1 MQKPRRYWLFAI
13 PLLIAVITATIGSS
27 GSAQTPEAAS
37 PAASPMPTSEGISL
51 VAGGLINPR
60 GFAWSPDGDLYV
72 SLAGNGITSMGQV
85 PNPKDYQYG
94 PYIGDNTAS
103 VVRIEGSDGAIGCPV
118 AVAGGLPSTHGMGG
132 NDQGPADVA
141 FLDGKMYVLQ
151 DAGDDAIKEAPD
163 RPNGVYL
170 ANDDGSLTLLLDM
183 ATWHKEHP
191 VAHIPYDLG
200 EESETFALLAGDGF
214 LWLLESNS
222 GQVLKVTTDGA
233 ATRVA
238 DLSEGHPVPTGFA
251 LSPDGG
257 VYVGFLTSAP
267 YTDGSSK
274 VVKVMPDGTVTDV
287 WTGLTMVTA
296 LAVGTDGTLYALEMA
311 TGNIDKPPYTLPNTG
326 RIVRQTGPDS
336 LAEVVTGLDVPIAMK
351 MGPDQALYVAFPTFG
366 ADPPIGGILR
376 VDLTAPQPMT
386 VSSDILAL
394 DTCEIEMPSEAPP
407 NGGMGDMMASPAG
420 GGMMASPMSGGMM
433 ATPGSGGMM
442 ATPET
447 TPLASGEKT
456 ETGAVAIIIKNFAF
470 SPATV
475 EVPAGTVITFD
486 NQDTTAHTATSTDG
500 AFDSG
505 NLNPGESYSITLD
518 KPGTYTYTCTYHPN
532 MKGTIIVK

>member
-1 MQKPRRYWLFAI
+1 MQKHHRFWLLAI
-13 PLLIAVITATIGSS
+13 PLLIAVITANIGSS

-37 PAASPMPTSEGISL
+37 PAASPLPTSEGITL
-51 VAGGLINPR
+51 FAGGLINPR
-60 GFAWSPDGDLYV
+60 GFSWSPDGDLYV

-103 VVRIEGSDGAIGCPV
+103 VVRIEGNDGDIGCPV

-163 RPNGVYL
+163 RPNGIYL
-170 ANDDGSLTLLLDM
+170 ANEDGSLTLLLDM

-214 LWLLESNS
+214 LWLVESNS

-257 VYVGFLTSAP
+257 VYVGFLTAAP

-274 VVKVMPDGTVTDV
+274 VIKVMPDGTVTDV

-366 ADPPIGGILR
+366 SDPPIGGILH

-386 VSSDILAL
+386 VSPDILSS
-394 DTCEIEMPSEAPP
+394 DTCEIEMPSEAAPMAGSM
-407 NGGMGDMMASPAG
+407 NDSMASPV
-420 GGMMASPMSGGMM
+420 SG
-433 ATPGSGGMM
+433 AAM

-456 ETGAVAIIIKNFAF
+456 ETGAVAIVIKNFAF

-532 MKGTIIVK
+532 MKGTIVVK